1 MSRAVM
7 RRLERLEGSLA
18 PVLGHMHVIYAQD
31 EANYETQREGLMASG
46 RAAAADFIMDWNHGI
61 PAERHEAIEPESF
74 PVTRTHEEWVDILAR
89 PECQQ

>member
-1 MSRAVM
+1 M

-18 PVLGHMHVIYAQD
+18 PVLGRMHVIYARD
-31 EANYETQREGLMASG
+31 LVDFETQQAGMIASRRAMAS
-46 RAAAADFIMDWNHGI
+46 DFIMDWNHGI
-61 PAERHEAIEPESF
+61 PAERHEAREPESF